1 MKPWRSTAR
10 GSLKYTEDKEAGTK
24 EAPVDVKEDI
34 QAMDFFH
41 GLDQGRYGA
50 FKTSMLNGWAAKAF
64 DPPETMNEIYGVA
77 ATWVKPT
84 TRIEGGELCNNR
96 GGCKANS

>member
-41 GLDQGRYGA
+41 VLDQGRYGV

-64 DPPETMNEIYGVA
+64 DPPKTMNEIYRVA